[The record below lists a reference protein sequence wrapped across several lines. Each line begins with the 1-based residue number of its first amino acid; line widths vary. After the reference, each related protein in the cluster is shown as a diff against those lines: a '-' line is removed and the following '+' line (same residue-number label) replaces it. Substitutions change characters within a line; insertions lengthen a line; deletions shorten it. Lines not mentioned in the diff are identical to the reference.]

1 MQVPYLNKMGAE
13 ITTKGKKA
21 RVKGATKLTGKK
33 VKATD
38 LRAGAAMVIAGLI
51 AENKTTIENVEHIL
65 RGYEGI
71 VDKLKNVGANI
82 ELKENNKKTCQNK

>member
-1 MQVPYLNKMGAE
+1 
-13 ITTKGKKA
+13 
-21 RVKGATKLTGKK
+21 
-33 VKATD
+33 
-38 LRAGAAMVIAGLI
+38 MVIAGLI